1 MIYEAVTNSYS
12 LKNCDCLGFNYR
24 VFDFLIIK
32 GFLKN
37 GQNTQEANRLNS
49 SISCM

>member
-1 MIYEAVTNSYS
+1 MIYEAGTNSYK
-12 LKNCDCLGFNYR
+12 LKSCDRLGFNYR

-32 GFLKN
+32 GFLKK
-37 GQNTQEANRLNS
+37 GQNTQEANRSNS